1 MSADTDFVGVGGPN
15 SYSWN
20 IVRSEADEM
29 MLRHAQKSGA
39 QVFEGVKVNSVE
51 FAQVNGTNGT
61 SDSQSAHSTPGRPVS
76 ASYNRKEDGLTGVIK
91 FDYIVDSSGRTGLL
105 STKYLK
111 NRHYS
116 DGLKNVAN
124 WGYWKG
130 TGKYSPGTERENVP
144 YFEALRGKL

>member
-1 MSADTDFVGVGGPN
+1 MAVDTDFVGVGGPN

-39 QVFEGVKVNSVE
+39 QVFEGVRVNSVA
-51 FAQVNGTNGT
+51 FSQANGTNGT
-61 SDSQSAHSTPGRPVS
+61 NDSQSAHPHPGRPVS
-76 ASYNRKEDGLTGVIK
+76 ASYSRKEDGLTGVIK

-105 STKYLK
+105 TTKYLQ

-144 YFEALRGKL
+144 YFEALRGQL

>member
-1 MSADTDFVGVGGPN
+1 
-15 SYSWN
+15 
-20 IVRSEADEM
+20 M

-51 FAQVNGTNGT
+51 FAQANGTNGT
-61 SDSQSAHSTPGRPVS
+61 SDSQSAHPHPGRPVS
-76 ASYNRKEDGLTGVIK
+76 ASYSRKEDGLTGVIK

-105 STKYLK
+105 NTKYLK

-144 YFEALRGKL
+144 YFEALRGQL